1 MNKKSYGKTYK
12 FLCVSDI
19 DILKDMNIEVLKSRF
34 KDVDFIMSA
43 GDVSNYYLD
52 YLVSVLNKDMI
63 YINGNHIYHKDY
75 PIPFAK
81 NIDGKFIKYKNLRI
95 LGLDGSK
102 VYSFQEHQYTE
113 KDMFFKILK
122 NWLFLLNGVDI
133 VISHAPPKGIH
144 DVDDRVHEG
153 FSVFNKLIKLLKPKL
168 WIHGHI
174 HLTNYMDYQE
184 TLVDK
189 TLVSNTFGYRVYT
202 IIK

>member
-1 MNKKSYGKTYK
+1 
-12 FLCVSDI
+12 
-19 DILKDMNIEVLKSRF
+19 
-34 KDVDFIMSA
+34 
-43 GDVSNYYLD
+43 
-52 YLVSVLNKDMI
+52 
-63 YINGNHIYHKDY
+63 
-75 PIPFAK
+75 
-81 NIDGKFIKYKNLRI
+81 
-95 LGLDGSK
+95 
-102 VYSFQEHQYTE
+102 
-113 KDMFFKILK
+113 MFFKILK